1 MNHSVTSK
9 EEILSVCRDIVRTE
23 GIQGVN
29 ARRVA
34 GQLGIA
40 LGSLYN
46 YYPGKE
52 ALVMASVASVW
63 QDILSLDGMQNLSFA
78 DTVDR
83 IVRDLAGGQKKY
95 PNFFASHAMVFG
107 TKADARAAMGRME
120 AGLQQMLKRA
130 LAQDPAVCK
139 EIDPD
144 AFVQVM
150 MDLINGMVLRSH
162 FDAESVLAVVDAYAY
177 GGNDGRDRK
186 EVPAKGN
193 GCL

>member
-9 EEILSVCRDIVRTE
+9 EEILSVCRDIVRQE

-63 QDILSLDGMQNLSFA
+63 QDILPLAHFA
-78 DTVDR
+78 DLSLHDT
-83 IVRDLAGGQKKY
+83 IAGILKDLARGQKEY
-95 PNFFASHAMVFG
+95 PNFFASHALAFG
-107 TKADARAAMGRME
+107 TKADAREAMNMME
-120 AGLQQMLKRA
+120 AGLQKVLKQA
-130 LAQDPAVCK
+130 LQDD
-139 EIDPD
+139 EQIRWDMDPD

-186 EVPAKGN
+186 EVSAKGYGN
-193 GCL
+193 L

>member
-9 EEILSVCRDIVRTE
+9 EEILSVCRDIVRQE

-52 ALVMASVASVW
+52 ALLMACVASVW
-63 QDILSLDGMQNLSFA
+63 QDILPLAHFA
-78 DTVDR
+78 DLSLHDT
-83 IVRDLAGGQKKY
+83 IAGILTDLAWGQKEY

-144 AFVQVM
+144 GFVQVM

-177 GGNDGRDRK
+177 GGKYGRK
-186 EVPAKGN
+186 K
-193 GCL
+193 

>member
-9 EEILSVCRDIVRTE
+9 EEILSVCRDIVRQE

-83 IVRDLAGGQKKY
+83 IVRDLASGQKKY

-107 TKADARAAMGRME
+107 TKSDARAAMGRME

-130 LAQDPAVCK
+130 LSQDPAVCK

-144 AFVQVM
+144 GFVQLL
-150 MDLINGMVLRSH
+150 MDLINGMVLRNH
-162 FDAESVLAVVDAYAY
+162 FNEKIVLDVVNAYAY
-177 GGNDGRDRK
+177 GGKYGRK
-186 EVPAKGN
+186 K
-193 GCL
+193 